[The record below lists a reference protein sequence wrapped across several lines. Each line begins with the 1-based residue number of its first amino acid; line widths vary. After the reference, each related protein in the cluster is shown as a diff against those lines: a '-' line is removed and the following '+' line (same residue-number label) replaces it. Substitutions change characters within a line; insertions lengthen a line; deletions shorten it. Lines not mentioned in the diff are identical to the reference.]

1 MESRPARVGGCRES
15 KGPDWDS
22 TITEATVNMK
32 QTSDER
38 QTCSLNGFY
47 GLMSLRKHL
56 LVQLFQFNVARAEN
70 FGIQGALAG
79 GRLGAEGVDDLDLQG
94 P

>member
-1 MESRPARVGGCRES
+1 MESRPARVGGRRAS
-15 KGPDWDS
+15 QGTDRDS
-22 TITEATVNMK
+22 TITGATVNMER
-32 QTSDER
+32 TSDER
-38 QTCSLNGFY
+38 QTRSLDGFY
-47 GLMSLRKHL
+47 GLMRLRKHF